1 MIAPRGTSLLRIT
14 LATPLSSLF
23 PFCFY
28 RLLFLFIDGSPY
40 YSSLTLV
47 FVAVSVAV
55 SVASSVA
62 SSVAQPTRS
71 VT

>member
-47 FVAVSVAV
+47 FVAVSVA
-55 SVASSVA
+55 SSVA